1 MDALKNYYNIF
12 ATYQKSQNYDN
23 EPKQLY
29 EPISYILSLGGKK
42 IRPLL
47 TLMAAEAFG
56 GKIHDALPAAL
67 AIELFHNFSLIHDD
81 IMDGAP
87 LRRGQPTVHQKW
99 DVNTG
104 ILSGDAMLIKAY
116 QCFESYEPIVFKK
129 LMTLFSH
136 TAIQVCEGQQWDV
149 DFENISNVEM
159 SQYLKMIEYK
169 TSVLVA
175 AALQMGA
182 IVSGANEVEQRQI
195 YNYGLSLGLAF
206 QLLDDYLDAFG
217 DFETFGKQVGG
228 DIIENKKTYLYIKAL
243 ELANDEEK
251 KSLLDLF
258 QTTNADFDLKIEKVK
273 AIFLATGAAV
283 AIKEEI
289 SNYTAQAFK
298 QLDCVNL
305 SIESKQIFI
314 VFGQYLM
321 QREV

>member
-1 MDALKNYYNIF
+1 MDALKNYYNLF
-12 ATYQKSQNYDN
+12 STYQKLQNYDN

-56 GKIHDALPAAL
+56 GKVDDALPAAL

-87 LRRGQPTVHQKW
+87 LRRGQPTVHHKW

-104 ILSGDAMLIKAY
+104 ILSGDAMLIRAY
-116 QCFESYEPIVFKK
+116 QCFESYDPIVFKQ
-129 LMTLFSH
+129 LMTLFSQ

-159 SQYLKMIEYK
+159 AQYLKMIEYK
-169 TSVLVA
+169 TSVLLA

-182 IVSGANEVEQRQI
+182 IVSGANEVEQQQI
-195 YNYGLSLGLAF
+195 YNYGLNLGLAF

-217 DFETFGKQVGG
+217 DPETFGKQVGG

-243 ELANDEEK
+243 ELANEEEK

-258 QTTNADFDLKIEKVK
+258 QTTNVDIYLKIEQVK
-273 AIFLATGAAV
+273 AIFLATGAAI
-283 AIKEEI
+283 AIKEKI
-289 SNYTAQAFK
+289 SNYTEQAFK
-298 QLDCVNL
+298 QLDGLNL
-305 SIESKQIFI
+305 SMESKQIFI
-314 VFGQYLM
+314 AFGQYLM
-321 QREV
+321 EREV